1 MPPRK
6 RARAAASSATIA
18 CDRSAI
24 VLKQSAAIGAI
35 YEAGELCDGEVK
47 LGQQTYNVS
56 RMVLASASPFFKAA
70 FSGTMREGV
79 QQAVT
84 LDASLSATAVEALL
98 KFAHAPGPIT
108 LPEDEVEDL
117 IAAADML
124 NIVDA
129 VPLIASQLTTSVTRE
144 NCLVRLGLSGRYD
157 LDALAKAALKTIDT
171 HFAEVAASDA
181 FRQLPVE
188 AVTRLLKADEM
199 EMTEE
204 TALYEALLAWISH
217 DASRAAD
224 FDNLLELVRLPHL
237 GNAYLVSNVM
247 HAPTTMASARAQQLV
262 REAMMWITVPEQ
274 RGALASPRTISRRK
288 HMDVRF
294 DTVASSGVRLE
305 NDGKK
310 VVKTAY
316 PHWKGARASI
326 SLGTLGRR
334 ATWKLRVTPAADH
347 PRSREH
353 DLGFFLGVARDD
365 VDVDLALIT
374 CPEREGK
381 IGAKVTSAQRGDEFT
396 LTADRERSTL
406 TVVGNR
412 DGVVFDGISGRS
424 MEMAWPIVAGEIWHP
439 YVLMNLGGNGATA
452 EASCI
457 EVVD

>member
-47 LGQQTYNVS
+47 LGQQTYKVS

-84 LDASLSATAVEALL
+84 LDSSLSATAVEALL

-108 LPEDEVEDL
+108 VPEDEVEDL
-117 IAAADML
+117 LAAADML
-124 NIVDA
+124 NVVDA
-129 VPLIASQLTTSVTRE
+129 VPLIASQLGTSVTRE
-144 NCLVRLGLSGRYD
+144 NCLVRLGLAGRYD

-188 AVTRLLKADEM
+188 AVTRLLKADDM
-199 EMTEE
+199 NTKE
-204 TALYEALLAWISH
+204 TALYEALLAWIAH

-224 FDNLLELVRLPHL
+224 FDSLLELVRLPHL

-274 RGALASPRTISRRK
+274 RVALASPRTEPRRK
-288 HMDVRF
+288 YLDVRF
-294 DTVASSGVRLE
+294 DTVAGSGVRLE

-310 VVKTAY
+310 VVRTAY
-316 PHWKGARASI
+316 P
-326 SLGTLGRR
+326 LGRVH
-334 ATWKLRVTPAADH
+334 AH
-347 PRSREH
+347 PFRSEPW
-353 DLGFFLGVARDD
+353 GVA
-365 VDVDLALIT
+365 
-374 CPEREGK
+374 PYGS
-381 IGAKVTSAQRGDEFT
+381 SA
-396 LTADRERSTL
+396 
-406 TVVGNR
+406 
-412 DGVVFDGISGRS
+412 
-424 MEMAWPIVAGEIWHP
+424 
-439 YVLMNLGGNGATA
+439 
-452 EASCI
+452 
-457 EVVD
+457 